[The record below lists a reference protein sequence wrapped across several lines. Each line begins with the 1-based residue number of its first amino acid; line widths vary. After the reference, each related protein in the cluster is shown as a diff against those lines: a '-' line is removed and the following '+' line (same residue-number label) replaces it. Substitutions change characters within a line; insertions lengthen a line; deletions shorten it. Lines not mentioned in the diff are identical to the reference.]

1 MYGIVSFFTCLM
13 CTFSYLHTLLYNL
26 IWVPQRDFVLLN
38 NINFGDTGLNL
49 TEIVPNI
56 QNERVFIIESHFPYM
71 NKINDTYEPI
81 YGGIP
86 QYVNYTDFRE
96 TIQNSIDYNNLTTS
110 YNGFIVFDTEKWTP
124 IWETISQIYQNMTIN
139 YTLGLYPEL
148 KNNDELLK
156 SRSREIWNQKSMDLL
171 LKGIEIARNKC
182 PLSKIGYYGY
192 PVMPYWGN
200 KKDFEIAS
208 NHNDE
213 LFSLWNNVDVLL
225 PSIYIPYIS
234 TNDYTVFLNNYDYV
248 EKFAGISGSEE
259 NIPHLPDGIFQPPME
274 MNCIEHYVKEKL
286 DEKYTD
292 RKIIPSRTANLTA
305 PTEEQLDLGRSACQ
319 YRNQCMRGCSFGA
332 YFSSQSATLPA
343 AERTGNL
350 TTVTNAIAERVIYD
364 DSTGKVGGI
373 RIIDAN
379 ANNKRDYVGKV
390 IFLCASTL
398 GSTHIML
405 NSISERFPNG
415 IANDSGVLGHY
426 LMDHIFHA
434 GARGRYAGLQENYE
448 KGQRPNAIYIP
459 RFRNVNDDKSEF
471 LRGYGYEGWSSRV
484 PNRNTASESIDYGA
498 SFKQHMQG
506 VGEWEFEIMGF
517 GEMLPQ
523 FENHVRLDK
532 SRTDQWGIPLLHTS
546 CDHGNNELMMLE
558 DIKNSAVE
566 MLEFAGLHGVEGYIR
581 PKPPGLCIH
590 EMGTARMGDNP
601 KYSILN
607 RFNQCH
613 SVDNLFVTD
622 GAAMTSTACQNPSLT
637 YMALTA
643 RAVDYAVNQLK
654 EGQL

>member
-1 MYGIVSFFTCLM
+1 MAEEFDAIVVGSGISGGWAAKEFCEKGLK
-13 CTFSYLHTLLYNL
+13 TLLIERGRSVEAGDYPTEGKAPWELPNHGRTSKEEL
-26 IWVPQRDFVLLN
+26 GEDYFIQRQTGINEKYKHFFVKDSEKPYGQEADKPFTWIRGHQL
-38 NINFGDTGLNL
+38 GGKSL
-49 TEIVPNI
+49 TWG
-56 QNERVFIIESHFPYM
+56 RVALRLS
-71 NKINDTYEPI
+71 
-81 YGGIP
+81 
-86 QYVNYTDFRE
+86 
-96 TIQNSIDYNNLTTS
+96 
-110 YNGFIVFDTEKWTP
+110 
-124 IWETISQIYQNMTIN
+124 
-139 YTLGLYPEL
+139 
-148 KNNDELLK
+148 
-156 SRSREIWNQKSMDLL
+156 DL
-171 LKGIEIARNKC
+171 
-182 PLSKIGYYGY
+182 
-192 PVMPYWGN
+192 
-200 KKDFEIAS
+200 DFEANNKDGHGIDWPIRYKDIAP
-208 NHNDE
+208 
-213 LFSLWNNVDVLL
+213 W
-225 PSIYIPYIS
+225 
-234 TNDYTVFLNNYDYV
+234 YDYV

-498 SFKQHMQG
+498 SFKKHMQG